1 MADNEAKSRPVRLF
15 VSLAVSLGLH
25 TAILSMTPGLPAWM
39 TSAARNAMP
48 AAVTLAV
55 HLPISGSQARKN
67 EMAPPIIKA
76 AAAPG
81 AQAQAHEIE
90 PSAKSVLPST
100 TDTAAPSGPSG
111 MFPGPWYYPA
121 RYLHRRPTPLKPIW
135 PDYPESL
142 EDQHGRVRILLLIN
156 EEGDVDQHRIEVS
169 EPPGMFD
176 AAVVAAFTA
185 ARYAPA
191 LIAGYQVKS
200 QLLAEVSFEP
210 GAPPRADFSIMGTA
224 GPIQLPASSLG
235 REN

>member
-1 MADNEAKSRPVRLF
+1 MADNEAKSRHVRLF

-25 TAILSMTPGLPAWM
+25 TAVLSMTPGLPAWM
-39 TSAARNAMP
+39 TSAAQNAMP
-48 AAVTLAV
+48 SAVTLAV
-55 HLPISGSQARKN
+55 HLPISGPQARKK
-67 EMAPPIIKA
+67 ETAPPSIKA
-76 AAAPG
+76 AADPG
-81 AQAQAHEIE
+81 AQAHEIE
-90 PSAKSVLPST
+90 PPARSVLPAT
-100 TDTAAPSGPSG
+100 ADTAAHSGPSG
-111 MFPGPWYYPA
+111 MFPWPWYYPA

-142 EDQHGRVRILLLIN
+142 KDQHGRVRILLLIN
-156 EEGDVDQHRIEVS
+156 EEGVVDQHRIEVS
-169 EPPGMFD
+169 DPPGMFD
-176 AAVVAAFTA
+176 AAVVAAFTT

-224 GPIQLPASSLG
+224 RPIQLPASSLG

>member
-1 MADNEAKSRPVRLF
+1 
-15 VSLAVSLGLH
+15 
-25 TAILSMTPGLPAWM
+25 
-39 TSAARNAMP
+39 
-48 AAVTLAV
+48 
-55 HLPISGSQARKN
+55 
-67 EMAPPIIKA
+67 
-76 AAAPG
+76 
-81 AQAQAHEIE
+81 
-90 PSAKSVLPST
+90 
-100 TDTAAPSGPSG
+100 

-135 PDYPESL
+135 PDYSESL
-142 EDQHGRVRILLLIN
+142 DDQHGRVRILLLIN
-156 EEGDVDQHRIEVS
+156 EEGYVDQHRIEVS
-169 EPPGMFD
+169 DPPGMFD

-191 LIAGYQVKS
+191 LIAGYKVKS

>member
-55 HLPISGSQARKN
+55 HLPTSGAQARKN

-76 AAAPG
+76 AVAPG
-81 AQAQAHEIE
+81 VQARESE
-90 PSAKSVLPST
+90 PAAKSVLPAMSE
-100 TDTAAPSGPSG
+100 TATHSGPSG

-142 EDQHGRVRILLLIN
+142 ENQHGRVRILLLIN

-169 EPPGMFD
+169 DPPGMFD
-176 AAVVAAFTA
+176 ATVVAAFTT

-191 LIAGYQVKS
+191 LIAGYKVKS

-224 GPIQLPASSLG
+224 GPIQLPASALG